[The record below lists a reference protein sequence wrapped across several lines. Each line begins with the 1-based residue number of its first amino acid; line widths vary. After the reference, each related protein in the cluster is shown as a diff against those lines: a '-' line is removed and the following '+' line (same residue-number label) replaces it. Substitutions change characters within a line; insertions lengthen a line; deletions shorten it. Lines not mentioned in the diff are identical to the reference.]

1 MPLNI
6 TAWALKHSYRR
17 DISRMPVK
25 YHGLAVFFAGIISA
39 YYLLGIVPL
48 IIFSPRLK
56 SLMDNIIGHD
66 AGLKSVLERARL
78 VARSDVPVLIL
89 GETGSGKEVFARHI
103 HEESRRAGQPFL
115 KVNCGAVPPDLID
128 SYLFGHEKGA
138 FTGAVE
144 KRKGWFEAANGG
156 TLLLDEIG
164 ELPLAAQVRFLRVLQ
179 DGSFEPVGGS
189 GKNMRVDVRI
199 IAATHRNLR
208 QMVKEGEFREDLWY
222 RISVFPIRIP
232 PLRER
237 LEDIGQLARFFVQRA
252 ATKFSLP
259 EIPIRKEDIAA
270 LEKYPWPGNVREF
283 GAVIDRA
290 VLLGEGRRLAFADSF
305 QELQGEQVPAE
316 ILAETTATDIFFENG
331 DDSSEQLSE
340 KEEML
345 LQAKLNF
352 LPLDEIVR
360 QHIEAA
366 LALTQGVIEGA
377 GGAAV
382 LLKINPHTLRAK
394 MRKLGINWSK
404 FRHFPE

>member
-1 MPLNI
+1 
-6 TAWALKHSYRR
+6 
-17 DISRMPVK
+17 
-25 YHGLAVFFAGIISA
+25 
-39 YYLLGIVPL
+39 
-48 IIFSPRLK
+48 
-56 SLMDNIIGHD
+56 MDSIIGYD
-66 AGLKSVLERARL
+66 TGLKSVLERARL

-115 KVNCGAVPPDLID
+115 KVNCGAVPAELID

-138 FTGAVE
+138 FTGAIE

-189 GKNMRVDVRI
+189 GKNIRVDVRI

-208 QMVKEGEFREDLWY
+208 QMVKDGEFREDLWY

-237 LEDIGQLARFFVQRA
+237 MEDIEQLARFFVQRA

-259 EIPIRKEDIAA
+259 EIPICKEDIAI
-270 LEKYPWPGNVREF
+270 LERHPWPGNVREL

-290 VLLGEGRRLAFADSF
+290 VLLGEGQRLAFTDSLH
-305 QELQGEQVPAE
+305 ELQGEQVPAE
-316 ILAETTATDIFFENG
+316 ILAETTATDIFFENANENENENEPLQPLTEKVET
-331 DDSSEQLSE
+331 SLQELSLQEQLVDFPS
-340 KEEML
+340 
-345 LQAKLNF
+345 
-352 LPLDEIVR
+352 LDEIIR
-360 QHIEAA
+360 QHIESA
-366 LALTQGVIEGA
+366 LVLTQGVIEGA
-377 GGAAV
+377 NGAAAI
-382 LLKINPHTLRAK
+382 LKINPHTLRAK

-404 FRHFPE
+404 FRRLPEE

>member
-1 MPLNI
+1 MN
-6 TAWALKHSYRR
+6 
-17 DISRMPVK
+17 
-25 YHGLAVFFAGIISA
+25 
-39 YYLLGIVPL
+39 
-48 IIFSPRLK
+48 
-56 SLMDNIIGHD
+56 NIIGYD

-103 HEESRRAGQPFL
+103 HEESRRSGQPFL
-115 KVNCGAVPPDLID
+115 KVNCGAVPSELID

-144 KRKGWFEAANGG
+144 KRKGWFEAANSG

-189 GKNMRVDVRI
+189 GKNIRVDVRI

-237 LEDIGQLARFFVQRA
+237 LGDIGQLAQFFVQRA
-252 ATKFSLP
+252 AAKFSLT
-259 EIPIRKEDIAA
+259 EVSIRKEDIAV
-270 LEKYPWPGNVREF
+270 LEKYSWPGNVREF

-290 VLLGEGRRLAFADSF
+290 VLLGEGRRLAFADSLR
-305 QELQGEQVPAE
+305 ELQGEQVPAE
-316 ILAETTATDIFFENG
+316 ILAETTATDIFFENENQ
-331 DDSSEQLSE
+331 SLQPLPEL
-340 KEEML
+340 L
-345 LQAKLNF
+345 LQEKQDF
-352 LPLDEIVR
+352 LSLDDVIR
-360 QHIEAA
+360 QHIESA

-377 GGAAV
+377 NGAGA

-404 FRHFPE
+404 FRRFPE

>member
-1 MPLNI
+1 
-6 TAWALKHSYRR
+6 
-17 DISRMPVK
+17 
-25 YHGLAVFFAGIISA
+25 
-39 YYLLGIVPL
+39 
-48 IIFSPRLK
+48 
-56 SLMDNIIGHD
+56 MDSIIGYD

-103 HEESRRAGQPFL
+103 HEASRRAGQPFL
-115 KVNCGAVPPDLID
+115 KVNCGAVPPELID

-138 FTGAVE
+138 FTGAIE

-189 GKNMRVDVRI
+189 GKNIRVDVRI

-237 LEDIGQLARFFVQRA
+237 SEDIGQLARFFVQRA

-259 EIPIRKEDIAA
+259 EIPLRKEDIDV

-290 VLLGEGRRLAFADSF
+290 VLLGEGRRLAFTDSLH
-305 QELQGEQVPAE
+305 ELQGEQVPAE
-316 ILAETTATDIFFENG
+316 ILAETTATDIFFENENIPPQP
-331 DDSSEQLSE
+331 SSEQPEISLQERQDFLS
-340 KEEML
+340 
-345 LQAKLNF
+345 
-352 LPLDEIVR
+352 LDEIIR
-360 QHIEAA
+360 QHIESA
-366 LALTQGVIEGA
+366 LVLTQGVIEGA
-377 GGAAV
+377 GGAAA

-404 FRHFPE
+404 FRRLPE